1 MRVADEAGAVHGAGE
16 HGAGGHGQAGG
27 GTLPHESLA
36 PIAMA
41 AGIAM
46 FGFGLL
52 THVLFSVA
60 GIALVGW
67 SLAIW
72 IGEMRHD

>member
-1 MRVADEAGAVHGAGE
+1 MRVADEAGAVHGVGA
-16 HGAGGHGQAGG
+16 HGADDGHADGGA
-27 GTLPHESLA
+27 LPHESLA

-60 GIALVGW
+60 GIATVGW

-72 IGEMRHD
+72 IGEMRRG